1 MLRVSVVDLIHRSP
15 GAPTMRRTN
24 LLASTQTMRLTELHT
39 QSAFYTPLEERFER
53 IARLA
58 RRLLRV
64 PVAAIEL
71 VEETRVWFKAVEGWN
86 ITELPLEST
95 FSGRV
100 VGLGAALT
108 IEDASADAQFAS
120 HPLVAK
126 GPKFRFYAGLPLL
139 GSRRE
144 VIGTLS
150 VYDLQARSLSAD
162 DLQALRDLADIAEK
176 ELLSIELL
184 DAQAQLVQKLGAT
197 RRRASLDALT
207 KVWTRAAG
215 EALLRVA
222 LEQSM
227 QRQTPIAVGMLDIDH
242 FKNINDEFGHPTGD
256 RVLQHAVK
264 AVVGAL
270 RDQDTICRWGGDEFL
285 LILEDVSQ
293 DDLAAI
299 AARIRERVRLSKI
312 RIQTGLIPITVSVG
326 ITVAIPDGDSLEIG
340 GWLERADLAL
350 LRCKKR
356 GRDAVVIDA
365 PSRPPEQTRF
375 ANTTTATLAGQ

>member
-1 MLRVSVVDLIHRSP
+1 MPNSKF
-15 GAPTMRRTN
+15 
-24 LLASTQTMRLTELHT
+24 LASTQTMRLTELHT
-39 QSAFYTPLEERFER
+39 QAAFYTPLEARFER
-53 IARLA
+53 ITRLA
-58 RRLLRV
+58 KRLLRV

-71 VEETRVWFKAVEGWN
+71 VEETRVWFKAVDGWN

-100 VGLGAALT
+100 AGLGSSLT
-108 IEDASADAQFAS
+108 IEDALADAQFAS

-139 GSRRE
+139 GSQRE
-144 VIGTLS
+144 TIGTLS
-150 VYDLQARSLSAD
+150 VYDLKARSLSAE

-207 KVWTRAAG
+207 RVWTRAAG
-215 EALLRVA
+215 EDLLRA
-222 LEQSM
+222 TLEQSM
-227 QRQTPIAVGMLDIDH
+227 QRQTPVAVGMLDLDH
-242 FKNINDEFGHPTGD
+242 FKGINDKFGHPAGD

-270 RDQDTICRWGGDEFL
+270 RDRDAVCRWGGDEFL

-299 AARIRERVRLSKI
+299 AARVCDRVRSSTINL
-312 RIQTGLIPITVSVG
+312 RTGSVPITASLG
-326 ITVAIPDGDSLEIG
+326 ITVAIPDSGSLDMGVWI
-340 GWLERADLAL
+340 ERADKAL
-350 LRCKKR
+350 LRCKHR
-356 GRDAVVIDA
+356 GRDAVEIDA
-365 PSRPPEQTRF
+365 LIMKPTNDWGHLRQTRK
-375 ANTTTATLAGQ
+375 T

>member
-1 MLRVSVVDLIHRSP
+1 
-15 GAPTMRRTN
+15 MRHTN

-39 QSAFYTPLEERFER
+39 QAAFYTPLEARFER

-58 RRLLRV
+58 KRLLRV

-100 VGLGAALT
+100 VGLGSALT
-108 IEDASADAQFAS
+108 IEDTLADAQFAS

-126 GPKFRFYAGLPLL
+126 GPKFRFYTGLPLL
-139 GSRRE
+139 GLRRE

-150 VYDLQARSLSAD
+150 VYDLQPRALSTE

-184 DAQAQLVQKLGAT
+184 DAQAQLVQKLGVA

-207 KVWTRAAG
+207 KIWTRAAG
-215 EALLRVA
+215 EALLRVT

-227 QRQTPIAVGMLDIDH
+227 QRRTAIAVGMLDIDH

-264 AVVGAL
+264 AVVAAL

-299 AARIRERVRLSKI
+299 AARICDRVRRSTVRI
-312 RIQTGLIPITVSVG
+312 RTGLVPITVSLG
-326 ITVAIPDGDSLEIG
+326 ITVAIPDSDSLEVSDWI
-340 GWLERADLAL
+340 ERADLAL
-350 LRCKKR
+350 LRCKQR

-365 PSRPPEQTRF
+365 PTQQPTDDQSHLRQFRK
-375 ANTTTATLAGQ
+375 N

>member
-1 MLRVSVVDLIHRSP
+1 
-15 GAPTMRRTN
+15 
-24 LLASTQTMRLTELHT
+24 
-39 QSAFYTPLEERFER
+39 
-53 IARLA
+53 
-58 RRLLRV
+58 
-64 PVAAIEL
+64 
-71 VEETRVWFKAVEGWN
+71 
-86 ITELPLEST
+86 
-95 FSGRV
+95 
-100 VGLGAALT
+100 
-108 IEDASADAQFAS
+108 
-120 HPLVAK
+120 VAK

-207 KVWTRAAG
+207 RVWTRAAG

-227 QRQTPIAVGMLDIDH
+227 QRRTPIAVGMLDIDH

-293 DDLAAI
+293 EDLAAI